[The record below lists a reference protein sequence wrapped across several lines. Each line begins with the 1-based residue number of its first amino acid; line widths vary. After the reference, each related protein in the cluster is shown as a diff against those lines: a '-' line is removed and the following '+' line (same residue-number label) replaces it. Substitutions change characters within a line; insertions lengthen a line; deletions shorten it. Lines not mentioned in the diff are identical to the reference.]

1 MPTDQQ
7 IAVMCDIARSGGADM
22 RKERLPDVLAL
33 VASDY
38 IARIDDSVERYALT
52 DKGQALL
59 DERGVGVNES

>member
-7 IAVMCDIARSGGADM
+7 IAVMCDIAKSGGADLNE
-22 RKERLPDVLAL
+22 KRLPDVLAL

-38 IARIDDSVERYALT
+38 VERIKDSVELYALT

-59 DERGVGVNES
+59 DERGAGVNES